1 MSESK
6 KQHSVVTSV
15 TSILFTCK
23 KILVGIHNENQAQII
38 MVSNQ
43 NELPG
48 SWLVDGSDASS
59 LCCPDDSMS
68 VWLSREDSI
77 PGLENTDR
85 SDEA

>member
-1 MSESK
+1 M
-6 KQHSVVTSV
+6 TSV
-15 TSILFTCK
+15 TSILLTCK
-23 KILVGIHNENQAQII
+23 KALAGIHNENQAKII

-48 SWLVDGSDASS
+48 SWLVDGNDASS
-59 LCCPDDSMS
+59 FCCPDDSMS

-85 SDEA
+85 SDEARS